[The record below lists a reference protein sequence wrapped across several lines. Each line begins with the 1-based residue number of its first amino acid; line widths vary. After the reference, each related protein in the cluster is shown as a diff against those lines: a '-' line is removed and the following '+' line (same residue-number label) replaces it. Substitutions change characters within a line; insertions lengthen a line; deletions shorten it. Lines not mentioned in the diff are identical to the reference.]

1 MGVYRHWVD
10 TPEAME
16 SFREMYRIPANV
28 STRIDDPDDMFDGFV
43 FSDGWM
49 PFPLVAIVEG
59 GVRFPVHPLLRACL
73 STWHLSPCQLMPNGY
88 KIIMGAV
95 ELNRILGINLGVH
108 DIEDAYDV
116 CKSAGMAPVF
126 TSGGGQEGNNLLPNW
141 RIQVVMLG
149 TTACSYQAIGK
160 VGQRKSEAVN
170 SGWRPNSDWQRAVRG
185 YKGHN
190 SRAAWSLLGYE
201 PRYKTYIKRKSAGD
215 AASLDLEGR
224 RSSGAEATTSRA
236 EPETDLQVIVD
247 SYSSP
252 SPEERRMPPRR
263 PPLSTKD
270 LGGKF
275 FWEGSCC
282 PNPPAMGKQQAPVG
296 QSSAGAPPPSSS
308 SVQERPAEIQ
318 RRVEKGSRPE
328 KPSSSRRERPAQGK
342 RERGPPEKRPRTEGP
357 AEKSSGRGTEQASGV
372 SLAAPREGPAIWRP
386 SLLLGPGRPIT
397 VDDRLHGNPSVAATF
412 AAACA
417 LPQDIEKLQ
426 RMEDGALA
434 VGIIQS
440 GFSIIQR
447 AKVFMD
453 RVQYRDTRIEKLE
466 AEKKKISESLEG
478 ARKGLKEEEEKNFS
492 LAKDLEAA
500 VNEVCKAKE
509 ESAISKAAAEVKA
522 KRAIQLEAELAE
534 AKAEVGKKDA
544 ELEKRAA
551 EFDVLVKEK
560 ASVEAMTQ
568 TEVDAAF
575 NEGVGAAT
583 KDYEAQLEVLGPRL
597 FELGCKALL
606 KKMGVPEDD
615 PIYHDLPKLEPW
627 PPRKAWFL
635 PNLQQWLQ
643 HPRLPLRCQLPRL
656 SLKLLLMQFLPR
668 RLDSF
673 VVYFYFVKNES
684 V

>member
-1 MGVYRHWVD
+1 
-10 TPEAME
+10 ME

-116 CKSAGMAPVF
+116 CKSAGDGTCFYLRGRPGREQFV
-126 TSGGGQEGNNLLPNW
+126 TELEDSGRHAGNDRLFVSGNW
-141 RIQVVMLG
+141 EFG
-149 TTACSYQAIGK
+149 EEETAVEKRYKIPRHFGIPPK

-190 SRAAWSLLGYE
+190 SRTAWSLLGYE

-275 FWEGSCC
+275 FGREAAA
-282 PNPPAMGKQQAPVG
+282 PIPPAMGKQQAPVG

-328 KPSSSRRERPAQGK
+328 KPSSSRRERPAGEE
-342 RERGPPEKRPRTEGP
+342 REGAPEKRPRTEGP

-615 PIYHDLPKLEPW
+615 PIYHDLPKLEPLAAEESLV
-627 PPRKAWFL
+627 PPQSPAVAPASEAPLEVPVAEIVPEASPHAVPPEKA
-635 PNLQQWLQ
+635 
-643 HPRLPLRCQLPRL
+643 
-656 SLKLLLMQFLPR
+656 
-668 RLDSF
+668 
-673 VVYFYFVKNES
+673 
-684 V
+684 